1 MKNHV
6 NSFANDSTWVHVS
19 FLFSRQKRL
28 KRLNT
33 SRGSRKVSL
42 LCPKGIV
49 LCVYIK
55 YGILSIY
62 KAWIDQNLMCSEQCL
77 VLKYVWRFAYHRW
90 WHIELVAS
98 PRTCFSFKVGLL
110 TPVPWPLQVQL
121 WVAMSDNVMLDTCT
135 QLQPAGGFVSRPKT
149 HLWKNDPICQ
159 GKFGSW
165 R

>member
-1 MKNHV
+1 M
-6 NSFANDSTWVHVS
+6 SSCELS
-19 FLFSRQKRL
+19 LLQKRL

-62 KAWIDQNLMCSEQCL
+62 IAWIDQNLMCCEHCL
-77 VLKYVWRFAYHRW
+77 VLNYVWRFAYHRW
-90 WHIELVAS
+90 WHIKLVAS

-110 TPVPWPLQVQL
+110 TPVPWPLQAHQL

-135 QLQPAGGFVSRPKT
+135 GETSLWFCLQNNNTFVKKLT
-149 HLWKNDPICQ
+149 FFQ
-159 GKFGSW
+159 GTFGSY